1 MPNIQKVTQQATF
14 LDLQLDVTCKS
25 VQSLLK
31 QIKDRI
37 ELLIFLRYSMS
48 CSCRISCRYSI
59 SCFKCLC
66 KCHKNCNRP
75 PLKKDEKRSSLA
87 MFYKIYNDQTRIDTV
102 KYLKPLSRVS
112 CRVNSQAYDQVP
124 VAYLLFWSKNN
135 KPGLANR
142 MFGNRTAVIRLTSI
156 GFGNRT

>member
-1 MPNIQKVTQQATF
+1 MKKIHGRQLTLQKYSCY
-14 LDLQLDVTCKS
+14 DLKKNHARKLITKKNSCGSKIPHPPHNFSNGPSLTCKS
-25 VQSLLK
+25 VQSLQK

-87 MFYKIYNDQTRIDTV
+87 MFYKIYSDQTGIDTG
-102 KYLKPLSRVS
+102 KYLKL
-112 CRVNSQAYDQVP
+112 
-124 VAYLLFWSKNN
+124 
-135 KPGLANR
+135 G
-142 MFGNRTAVIRLTSI
+142 VICIFAILIHISPA
-156 GFGNRT
+156 